1 MNFVVSGLL
10 CKFERHVSDSQVNV
24 LCVCVCVCVCV
35 CEQSSTLY
43 LIKHFTI
50 KTYGELR
57 RSSSD
62 VSNLG
67 SIFSLGA
74 GVAQSE

>member
-10 CKFERHVSDSQVNV
+10 CKYERHVSDSQVNV
-24 LCVCVCVCVCV
+24 LCVCVC
-35 CEQSSTLY
+35 EQSSPLY
-43 LIKHFTI
+43 LIKHFAI

-74 GVAQSE
+74 GVAQSV